1 MANRRI
7 ILMLLLGIALC
18 ALLLWGL
25 RRGTWFLPAD
35 NKVKTVLLEH
45 PLDSVDRVTVD
56 RGDARIGLQLQNGRW
71 MMVSPFAAQV
81 DQGAVARL
89 LDVFESTRVKDSLAF
104 LEMRKRELSLKE
116 FGLASSQAHVVL
128 DGPRQRDEFLFGS
141 IAPVGT
147 EIYMRMNQAEQIL
160 VVPVS
165 LYKAIPMT
173 ADDLRSRKLIHC
185 DRALIRTVEVRTPG
199 RPYIKLSKESGTWCF
214 VQPVPEPA
222 SDAKVESL
230 LDVLYEARVSHF
242 IWPTVSNV
250 MDVAETE
257 SAFKTR
263 LGLYGLGSDTGVQI
277 QIQENGAA
285 LPAKIA
291 FGHPL
296 GLSSEMTYALL
307 QGGNAIS
314 AVSNNVVTSFRL
326 SPGELRDTRLFFES
340 PAKVRRFQV
349 YFGDSLFV
357 LTQKNSVWRLET
369 PVADLADQ
377 VTARDTVERLLKL
390 NAESID
396 DDSAGELRKISNE
409 KSLPISHVEL
419 FSDQASWRFTI
430 TPDDIDGNFLR
441 VTFTNSP
448 TAFRVASSNMPSA
461 LISMIGLLG
470 LRDKTM
476 LALPSDSLRRITFKR
491 TDGVAETVERG
502 KSDPLWHLGEAVT
515 GRIVVSRLDALV
527 ARLAGLKAD
536 RIERLGPLSDEAD
549 AYGFRKPWLEL
560 IVDVEAEDAMRKTL
574 LVGKDAGFGK
584 RYAMV
589 RGLDVLFVLGKEDL
603 LMLSERLVEPL

>member
-1 MANRRI
+1 
-7 ILMLLLGIALC
+7 MLLLGIALC

-25 RRGTWFLPAD
+25 RWGAWFFPVD
-35 NKVKTVLLEH
+35 NKAKTTLLGHTLEG
-45 PLDSVDRVTVD
+45 VDRIIVE
-56 RGDARIGLQLQNGRW
+56 RGDARIGLQLHDGRW
-71 MMVSPFAAQV
+71 EMVAPFAAQV

-89 LDVFESTRVKDSLAF
+89 LDVFETARVKDSLVF
-104 LEMRKRELSLKE
+104 QEMRKRELSLKD
-116 FGLASSQAHVVL
+116 FGLASAQAHVVL
-128 DGPRQRDEFLFGS
+128 EGPLQRDEFLFGAL
-141 IAPVGT
+141 APVGT

-160 VVPVS
+160 VVSAS
-165 LYKAIPMT
+165 LYAAIPRT
-173 ADDLRSRKLIHC
+173 ADDLRSRKLVYC
-185 DRALIRTVEVRTPG
+185 DRSLIRTMEVRTPG
-199 RPYIKLSKESGTWCF
+199 RPFVKLSKESGTWCF

-222 SDAKVESL
+222 SDAKVEAL

-242 IWPTVSNV
+242 VWPTVSNV

-263 LGLYGLGSDTGVQI
+263 MGLYGLGTDTGVQI
-277 QIQENGAA
+277 QLQETGAA
-285 LPAKIA
+285 MPAKIA

-296 GLSSEMTYALL
+296 GVSAEMTYALL
-307 QGGNAIS
+307 QGGNAIG
-314 AVSNNVVTSFRL
+314 AVSNGVVKAFML
-326 SPGELRDTRLFFES
+326 SPAELRDTRLFFES

-357 LTQKNSVWRLET
+357 LTQKNAVWRLET

-377 VTARDTVERLLKL
+377 ATARDTVERLLKL

-396 DDSAGELRKISNE
+396 DDSTSELRKVNNE

-419 FSDQASWRFTI
+419 FSEQASWRFTI
-430 TPDDIDGNFLR
+430 SPDDIEGNFLR

-448 TAFRVASSNMPSA
+448 TAFRVASSNMPPA

-470 LRDKTM
+470 LRDKTV
-476 LALPSDSLRRITFKR
+476 LALSPDSLRRITFKR
-491 TDGVAETVERG
+491 TDGAAETVERS
-502 KSDPLWHLGEAVT
+502 KADPGWRLGEGMT
-515 GRIVVSRLDALV
+515 GRIAAARLDALV

-536 RIERLGPLSDEAD
+536 RIESLGASSDETD
-549 AYGFRKPWLEL
+549 AYGFRKPWLEMS
-560 IVDVEAEDAMRKTL
+560 VDVEADDAMRKTL

-603 LMLSERLVEPL
+603 QMLSGRLVEPL